1 MNVKLRAKPKIMH
14 QAGRVI
20 RKASPT
26 ILTCVGASGVVI
38 TAVLAVKA
46 TPKALEL
53 INKEKLNK
61 KAENEDKL
69 TRMETIG
76 TCWKCY
82 VPAGIA
88 GVATIGCILGANT
101 LNRRQQASLVS
112 AYALLNRTYQDY
124 RRSVKNVFGEEG
136 HKRVLQDMAVQKVHD
151 DHVIYA
157 PGFASAVCS
166 DFEDATEERRV
177 FYDRISERYFE
188 STIGKVLQAEMHL
201 NRNLAQFGENSLNQ
215 FYELLGIDPILE
227 GDKIGWYIDDEAA
240 NNEEFF
246 VLFSHP
252 HMSIDDGPTREPVDC
267 WIIDP
272 CIDPRTPVNW

>member
-1 MNVKLRAKPKIMH
+1 MKPKRSL
-14 QAGRVI
+14 AKRTGRALK
-20 RKASPT
+20 KASPT
-26 ILTCVGASGVVI
+26 ILTCLGALGVVA

-46 TPKALEL
+46 TPKAIER
-53 INKEKLNK
+53 IEDAKEAKS
-61 KAENEDKL
+61 AENSEKL

-76 TCWKCY
+76 ACWTCY
-82 VPAGIA
+82 APAAMTGI
-88 GVATIGCILGANT
+88 ATIGCIFGANT
-101 LNRRQQASLVS
+101 LNRRQQASLAS

-124 RRSVKNVFGEEG
+124 KRSVKNVFGEEG
-136 HKRVLQDMAVQKVHD
+136 HKRVLQDMAIQKVSD
-151 DHVIYA
+151 DHIIYA
-157 PGFASAVCS
+157 PGLVTSVCS

-177 FYDRISERYFE
+177 FYDRISDRYFE

-215 FYELLGIDPILE
+215 FYELLGIDPIPE

-272 CIDPRTPVNW
+272 CIDPRAPVNW

>member
-1 MNVKLRAKPKIMH
+1 LKPKRSLVKK
-14 QAGRVI
+14 AGKALK
-20 RKASPT
+20 KASPT
-26 ILTCVGASGVVI
+26 ILTCLGALGVVA

-46 TPKALEL
+46 TPKALER
-53 INKEKLNK
+53 IEDAKEEKSAKSNK
-61 KAENEDKL
+61 KP

-76 TCWKCY
+76 ACWTCY
-82 VPAGIA
+82 APAAMTGI
-88 GVATIGCILGANT
+88 ATIGCIFGANT
-101 LNRRQQASLVS
+101 LNRRQQASLAS

-124 RRSVKNVFGEEG
+124 RRSMKNVFGEEG
-136 HKRVLQDMAVQKVHD
+136 HKRVLQDMAVQKVSD

-157 PGFASAVCS
+157 PGFTSAVCS

-177 FYDRISERYFE
+177 FYDRISDRYFE

-215 FYELLGIDPILE
+215 FYELLGIDPIPD
-227 GDKIGWYIDDEAA
+227 GDKIGWYIDDEAV

-252 HMSIDDGPTREPVDC
+252 HISIDDGPTREPVDC